1 MLHRPASLDEP
12 LERKSRLGASALLT
26 ATTPEAA
33 TKGRVSVI
41 VEYDSLLIIAT
52 TMDDAERV
60 WRILHSSN
68 DSR

>member
-1 MLHRPASLDEP
+1 MLHRPASHDEP
-12 LERKSRLGASALLT
+12 LERKSRLGSSPLLT
-26 ATTPEAA
+26 ATTPEPA